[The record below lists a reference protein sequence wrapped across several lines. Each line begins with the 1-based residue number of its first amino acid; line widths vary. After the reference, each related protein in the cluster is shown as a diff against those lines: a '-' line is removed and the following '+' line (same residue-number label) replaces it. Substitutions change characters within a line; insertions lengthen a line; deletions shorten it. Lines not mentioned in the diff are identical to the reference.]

1 MDTENLTSLYIE
13 KKEEKMNQN
22 QNLTINNYPKIS
34 NRLIECLERDFP
46 DKLPRKYQDN
56 YELGVLIG
64 QQMVIDKLKAEKVFN
79 EKDVLD
85 EEI

>member
-1 MDTENLTSLYIE
+1 
-13 KKEEKMNQN
+13 MNQN